1 MMSCA
6 YQVIS
11 VIGPTASGKSSLADG
26 LCARL
31 GGEVVSADSM
41 QVYRGMDI
49 GTAKTPPD
57 ERRVHLRCI
66 DLVDIGQP
74 YSAALFAEA
83 AHACIDGLL
92 AEGKVPVVCGG
103 TGLYVRAALEDM
115 GFPEGEQTDNPVRA
129 HYEALA
135 VEMGNADFHA
145 LLAAQDPASAALIH
159 PNNVRRVVRAF
170 ELLAQG
176 SSYAVEHKTL
186 QERIDR
192 HPTLHIGL
200 TMPREMLYG
209 RINARVDKMMELGLV
224 DEVRGLMDKGLAE
237 ALTSKQ
243 AIGYKE
249 IVAALKGETSMDDAV
264 EDIKRASRRYAK
276 RQYTWFNADKRIHW
290 FDVSTLTSDELLE
303 RVVAM
308 FACVDE
314 DHWCR
319 QPDRLNQEDRF

>member
-1 MMSCA
+1 MMSGT

-11 VIGPTASGKSSLADG
+11 VVGPTASGKSALADS
-26 LCARL
+26 LCVAL

-49 GTAKTPPD
+49 GTAKTPLD
-57 ERRVHLRCI
+57 ERRVPLHCI

-74 YSAALFAEA
+74 YSAALFAED

-92 AEGKVPVVCGG
+92 ARGKVPVVCGG

-115 GFPEGEQTDNPVRA
+115 GFPEGEQVDNPVRA
-129 HYEALA
+129 RYEALA
-135 VEMGNADFHA
+135 SKVGNDGFHA
-145 LLAAQDPASAALIH
+145 LLAVQDPASAALIH

-170 ELLAQG
+170 ELLEQG
-176 SSYAVEHKTL
+176 SSYAVEHETL
-186 QERIDR
+186 QRRQDR
-192 HPTLHIGL
+192 HTTLHIGL
-200 TMPREMLYG
+200 TMPRDMLYE

-224 DEVRGLMDKGLAE
+224 DEVRGLMDEGLAD

-249 IVAALKGETSMDDAV
+249 IIAALKGEISMADAV
-264 EDIKRASRRYAK
+264 EDIKRSSRRYAK

-290 FDVSTLTSDELLE
+290 FDISALSFDGLMQQAVKMFNGSDQAHCCE
-303 RVVAM
+303 
-308 FACVDE
+308 
-314 DHWCR
+314 
-319 QPDRLNQEDRF
+319 QPDRSNQDCL